1 MSGAVT
7 ETVLRASW
15 NSPETTDPG
24 HRWGALW
31 RRYHWCVTLAFRARR
46 PPRRSGM
53 GTRRFSL
60 ILVVLLLPA
69 QALAD
74 RHKAE
79 AFGGLFSL
87 VRGSELWGG
96 HASGAWMFAPSK
108 CPENPE
114 RSRTGPIGGFVDL
127 GLHSG
132 PHDGANRMEF
142 ALMGGAVFQKPLAR
156 CPCDGISKEV
166 CPNRVLN

>member
-1 MSGAVT
+1 
-7 ETVLRASW
+7 
-15 NSPETTDPG
+15 
-24 HRWGALW
+24 
-31 RRYHWCVTLAFRARR
+31 
-46 PPRRSGM
+46 
-53 GTRRFSL
+53 
-60 ILVVLLLPA
+60 
-69 QALAD
+69 
-74 RHKAE
+74 
-79 AFGGLFSL
+79 
-87 VRGSELWGG
+87 
-96 HASGAWMFAPSK
+96 MFAPSK

-166 CPNRVLN
+166 CPNRVLNMFQPFLRVAPLAGVRTKDGTSGAASWALGTGVGVGLDVCFHNDYLCGRVEYDHIKFLWRKSIAGSYRRFSAGLVFRFERPEEKGSTSH